1 MHWPRATWLIEG
13 SSGKKIKNSSS
24 CKVANITNTV
34 NGASGD
40 VSVSQMWRDS
50 FEKLYSIH
58 DNEGAVGLF
67 DNFESDNIRT
77 ITNAELIS
85 AIQQLK
91 HGKSCGPDGIPAEAI
106 KHSGHLLS
114 VHLTLLFNM
123 CLCHCYLPNELIRT
137 TVVPLLKNKCGDLSD
152 VNNYRAI
159 ALSNCL
165 SKLFESLILRCFQA
179 CDPYDDK
186 YQ

>member
-1 MHWPRATWLIEG
+1 MIMKALSGFLIIL
-13 SSGKKIKNSSS
+13 S
-24 CKVANITNTV
+24 
-34 NGASGD
+34 
-40 VSVSQMWRDS
+40 
-50 FEKLYSIH
+50 
-58 DNEGAVGLF
+58 
-67 DNFESDNIRT
+67 
-77 ITNAELIS
+77 LIS

-91 HGKSCGPDGIPAEAI
+91 HGNSCGPDGIPAEAI

-137 TVVPLLKNKCGDLSD
+137 TVVPLLKNKCDELSD

-186 YQ
+186 YQFRFFFNHSTSLGCAVFKGGVEYYR